1 MKYADFIKTWD
12 GSLAENKLHR
22 ITNMA
27 LVLVVLFLLILV
39 MNKEE
44 TIVIKPVTLG
54 VDAWITKN
62 NSSES
67 YKEAWGLYFAQ
78 MAGNI
83 TPSSVSFFTERLK
96 PMLSPQ
102 IYIEVIDSLQMQAK
116 NIEDDRIT
124 MRFEPRVVEYEKTTD
139 KVFVYGYS
147 FVKGTTGDEEKN
159 EITYE
164 YRLKLDNYAPMII
177 DLNTYVGKPRSENVL
192 LQIEKL
198 EQSRRKKNA

>member
-1 MKYADFIKTWD
+1 
-12 GSLAENKLHR
+12 
-22 ITNMA
+22 
-27 LVLVVLFLLILV
+27 
-39 MNKEE
+39 
-44 TIVIKPVTLG
+44 
-54 VDAWITKN
+54 
-62 NSSES
+62 
-67 YKEAWGLYFAQ
+67 
-78 MAGNI
+78 
-83 TPSSVSFFTERLK
+83 
-96 PMLSPQ
+96 
-102 IYIEVIDSLQMQAK
+102 MQAK